1 MGKLICPLCGVYT
14 SFALARSSEVD
25 IGPQITD
32 YPGLPNYAILSCQ
45 ACENRFVAEKV
56 KNEWLAV
63 FPLPHKQINE
73 YIPEPIRSEFE
84 EANLCFTVRAFRA
97 SVSMCSAALEAMWRE
112 QGVSGLKE
120 LKEKGIISKKL
131 FKQADQV
138 RRWANVAKHEPIHE
152 AVTSEEVEQLL
163 SYLEKILDDV
173 YIEEK
178 QLSILIEKLERVE
191 QNASNKAKTESKGNL
206 INLEFVKRHWK
217 TITESLKGEGDK
229 GNLDAFMRSSCEPI
243 ELNNGT
249 LTLGFYHKFHFEYMQ
264 ERNYPTLLE
273 TKISEVLGI
282 PIKVK
287 YVLFQKSRP

>member
-14 SFALARSSEVD
+14 SFALARTSEVG

-32 YPGLPNYAILSCQ
+32 YPGLPNYAILTCQ
-45 ACENRFVAEKV
+45 ACENRFIAEKV
-56 KNEWLAV
+56 KGEWLAV
-63 FPLPHKQINE
+63 YPLPHKLANE

-84 EANLCFTVRAFRA
+84 EANLCFTVRAYRA

-120 LKEKGIISKKL
+120 LREKGIISKKL

-152 AVTSEEVEQLL
+152 AVTSEEAEQLL

-173 YIEEK
+173 YVEEK
-178 QLSILIEKLERVE
+178 QLSSLIEKLERVE
-191 QNASNKAKTESKGNL
+191 KNASSKAKVESTSNR
-206 INLEFVKRHWK
+206 INLEFVRKHWK
-217 TITESLKGEGDK
+217 KITESMKGEGEK
-229 GNLDAFMRSSCEPI
+229 GNLDAFMRASCEPV
-243 ELNNGT
+243 ELDNGT
-249 LTLGFYHKFHFEYMQ
+249 LTLGFYHKFHFKYMQ
-264 ERNYPTLLE
+264 ERNYPALLE
-273 TKISEVLGI
+273 TKISEVLGM

-287 YVLFQKSRP
+287 YVLIQRSLP